1 MLILITCICQVFLAG
16 RTHEQF
22 SLFKSRHEQLL
33 NKAPCQGKTCQFML
47 YTQRN
52 ETCQVKTFQRKL
64 GRLCGA

>member
-47 YTQRN
+47 YTRANKTCQG
-52 ETCQVKTFQRKL
+52 ETCQGKL
-64 GRLCGA
+64 ARVYGT